1 VPVRLSDPGVAD
13 LLRPGSRVDVV
24 ASGPD
29 HDGISVLAA
38 DAVVVTVRHSEG
50 KSGTPGG
57 RLVLVALPREA
68 ATRVAAASLG
78 EPVAVTLR

>member
-1 VPVRLSDPGVAD
+1 LSDPGVAD

-29 HDGISVLAA
+29 RDGVSVLAA

-50 KSGTPGG
+50 KSGAPGG